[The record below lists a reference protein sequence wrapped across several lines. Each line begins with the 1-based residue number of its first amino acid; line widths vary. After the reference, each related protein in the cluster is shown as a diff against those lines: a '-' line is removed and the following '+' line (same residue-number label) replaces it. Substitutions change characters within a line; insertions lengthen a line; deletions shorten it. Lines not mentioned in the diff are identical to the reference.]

1 MSYIPELK
9 RHYKDKIVK
18 EFVSEFQYKSIMQVP
33 KVEKVVV
40 SMGVGDAV
48 KNKKLLD
55 SAVFELSQITGQ
67 RAVKTKAKKAIA
79 GFKIRQGQEIGAKV
93 TLRGNIM
100 YEFLY
105 KLINLALPRVKD
117 FRGLDGN
124 AFDGNGNYS
133 FGIAE
138 QIIFSE
144 IDYDKIER
152 ISGLNITI
160 VTTALNDKEGKALL
174 SKLGMPFS
182 S

>member
-9 RHYKDKIVK
+9 RRYRDNIVK
-18 EFVSEFQYKSIMQVP
+18 ELVSEFQYKSIMQAP
-33 KVEKVVV
+33 KIEKIVV

-55 SAVFELSQITGQ
+55 SAVMELSQITGQ
-67 RAVKTKAKKAIA
+67 KAVRTKAKKAIS

-93 TLRGNIM
+93 TLRGNMM

-105 KLINLALPRVKD
+105 KLVNLALPRVKD
-117 FRGLDGN
+117 FRGIDGN
-124 AFDGNGNYS
+124 AFDGNGNCS

-152 ISGLNITI
+152 ISGLNVTI

-174 SKLGMPFS
+174 AKFGMPFS
-182 S
+182 N

>member
-1 MSYIPELK
+1 MSYVPALK
-9 RHYKDKIVK
+9 KHYKDNIIK
-18 EFVSEFQYKSIMQVP
+18 ELVSEFQYKSIMQAP
-33 KVEKVVV
+33 KIEKIIV
-40 SMGVGDAV
+40 SVGVGDAV

-55 SAVFELSQITGQ
+55 STVYELSQITGQ

-117 FRGLDGN
+117 FRGVNGN

-152 ISGLNITI
+152 ISGLNVTI
-160 VTTALNDKEGKALL
+160 VTTALNDREGKALL
-174 SKLGMPFS
+174 SKFGMPFS
-182 S
+182 N

>member
-1 MSYIPELK
+1 MSYVPELK
-9 RHYKDKIVK
+9 KYYRDSIIK
-18 EFVSEFQYKSIMQVP
+18 ELVGEFQYKSIMQAP
-33 KVEKVVV
+33 KIEKIVV
-40 SMGVGDAV
+40 SVGVGEAV

-55 SAVFELSQITGQ
+55 SAVSELSQITGQ
-67 RAVKTKAKKAIA
+67 RAVKTKAKRAIA

-117 FRGLDGN
+117 FRGVDSN
-124 AFDGNGNYS
+124 AFDGKGNYS

-152 ISGLNITI
+152 VSGLNVTV
-160 VTTALNDKEGKALL
+160 VTTALSDREGKALL
-174 SKLGMPFS
+174 SKFGMPFS
-182 S
+182 N

>member
-1 MSYIPELK
+1 MSYVPELK
-9 RHYKDKIVK
+9 RHYKSNIIK
-18 EFVSEFQYKSIMQVP
+18 ELVSEFHYKSIMQAP
-33 KVEKVVV
+33 KIEKIVV

-55 SAVFELSQITGQ
+55 SAISELSQITGQ

-117 FRGLDGN
+117 FRGVNGN

-174 SKLGMPFS
+174 SKFGMPFS
-182 S
+182 N

>member
-1 MSYIPELK
+1 MSYVPELK
-9 RHYKDKIVK
+9 KYYRDSIIK
-18 EFVSEFQYKSIMQVP
+18 ELVEEFQYKSIMQAP
-33 KVEKVVV
+33 RIEKIVV
-40 SMGVGDAV
+40 SMGVGEAV

-55 SAVFELSQITGQ
+55 SAVLELSQITGQ
-67 RAVKTKAKKAIA
+67 RAIKTKAKRAIA

-117 FRGLDGN
+117 FRGVDGN

-152 ISGLNITI
+152 ISGLNVTV
-160 VTTALNDKEGKALL
+160 VTTALNDREGKALL
-174 SKLGMPFS
+174 SKFGMPFS
-182 S
+182 N

>member
-1 MSYIPELK
+1 MSYIPVLK
-9 RHYKDKIVK
+9 KHYQDSVVKDL
-18 EFVSEFQYKSIMQVP
+18 VSEFQYKSVMQVP
-33 KVEKVVV
+33 KIEKIVV

-55 SAVFELSQITGQ
+55 SAVSELSQITGQ
-67 RAVKTKAKKAIA
+67 KAIKTKAKKAIA

-93 TLRGNIM
+93 TLRGNMM

-117 FRGLDGN
+117 FRGVDGN

-152 ISGLNITI
+152 ISGLNVTI
-160 VTTALNDKEGKALL
+160 VTTALNDREGKALL
-174 SKLGMPFS
+174 SKFGMPFS
-182 S
+182 N

>member
-1 MSYIPELK
+1 MSYVPALK
-9 RHYKDKIVK
+9 KHYKDNIIK
-18 EFVSEFQYKSIMQVP
+18 ELVSEFQYKSIMQAP
-33 KVEKVVV
+33 KIEKIIV

-55 SAVFELSQITGQ
+55 SAVYELSQITGQ

-79 GFKIRQGQEIGAKV
+79 GFKIRQGQAIGAKV
-93 TLRGNIM
+93 TLRGDIM

-117 FRGLDGN
+117 FRGVNGN

-152 ISGLNITI
+152 ISGLNVTI
-160 VTTALNDKEGKALL
+160 VTTALNDREGKALL
-174 SKLGMPFS
+174 SKFGMPFS
-182 S
+182 N

>member
-1 MSYIPELK
+1 MSYVPELK
-9 RHYKDKIVK
+9 RHYKDNVIK
-18 EFVSEFQYKSIMQVP
+18 ELVSEFQYKSIMQAP
-33 KVEKVVV
+33 KIEKIVV

-55 SAVFELSQITGQ
+55 SAISELSQITGQ

-79 GFKIRQGQEIGAKV
+79 GFKIRQGQDIGAKV

-117 FRGLDGN
+117 FRGVDGN

-152 ISGLNITI
+152 ISGLNVTI

-174 SKLGMPFS
+174 SKFGMPFS
-182 S
+182 N

>member
-1 MSYIPELK
+1 MSYVPELK
-9 RHYKDKIVK
+9 RYYRESIVK
-18 EFVSEFQYKSIMQVP
+18 ELAEEFQYKSIMQAP
-33 KVEKVVV
+33 RIEKIVV
-40 SMGVGDAV
+40 SMGVGEAV

-55 SAVFELSQITGQ
+55 SAVAELSQITGQ
-67 RAVKTKAKKAIA
+67 RAVKTKARRAIA
-79 GFKIRQGQEIGAKV
+79 GFKIRQGQEIGAMV
-93 TLRGNIM
+93 TLRGNVM

-117 FRGLDGN
+117 FRGVNGN
-124 AFDGNGNYS
+124 SFDGNGNYS

-152 ISGLNITI
+152 VAGLNVTI
-160 VTTALNDKEGKALL
+160 VTTALSDREGKALL
-174 SKLGMPFS
+174 SRFGVPFS

>member
-1 MSYIPELK
+1 MSYVPELK
-9 RHYKDKIVK
+9 RHYKDSVIK
-18 EFVSEFQYKSIMQVP
+18 ELVSEFQYKSIMQAP
-33 KVEKVVV
+33 KIEKIVV

-55 SAVFELSQITGQ
+55 SAISELSQITGQ

-79 GFKIRQGQEIGAKV
+79 GFKIRQGQDIGAKV

-117 FRGLDGN
+117 FRGVDGN

-152 ISGLNITI
+152 ISGLNVTI

-174 SKLGMPFS
+174 SKFGMPFS
-182 S
+182 N

>member
-1 MSYIPELK
+1 MNYLPELK
-9 RHYKDKIVK
+9 KYYRESVMK
-18 EFVSEFQYKSIMQVP
+18 ELAEEFQYKSIMQVP
-33 KVEKVVV
+33 KVEKIVV
-40 SMGVGDAV
+40 SVGVGEAV

-55 SAVFELSQITGQ
+55 SAVAELSQITGQ
-67 RAVKTKAKKAIA
+67 RAVKTRARRAIA

-117 FRGLDGN
+117 FRGVDGN

-152 ISGLNITI
+152 ISGLNVTI
-160 VTTALNDKEGKALL
+160 VTTALSDREGKALL
-174 SKLGMPFS
+174 SKFGMPFS

>member
-1 MSYIPELK
+1 MSYVPELK
-9 RHYKDKIVK
+9 KYYRDSIIRELV
-18 EFVSEFQYKSIMQVP
+18 EEFQYKSIMQAP
-33 KVEKVVV
+33 RIEKIVV
-40 SMGVGDAV
+40 SMGVGEAV

-55 SAVFELSQITGQ
+55 SAVLELSQITGQ
-67 RAVKTKAKKAIA
+67 RAIKTKAKRAIA

-117 FRGLDGN
+117 FRGVDGN

-152 ISGLNITI
+152 ISGLNVTV
-160 VTTALNDKEGKALL
+160 VTTALNDREGKALL
-174 SKLGMPFS
+174 SKFGMPFS
-182 S
+182 N

>member
-1 MSYIPELK
+1 MSYVPVLK
-9 RHYKDKIVK
+9 KHYKDNIIK
-18 EFVSEFQYKSIMQVP
+18 ELVSEFQYKSIMQAP
-33 KVEKVVV
+33 KIEKIIV

-55 SAVFELSQITGQ
+55 SAVYELSQITGQ

-117 FRGLDGN
+117 FRGVNGN

-152 ISGLNITI
+152 ISGLNVTI
-160 VTTALNDKEGKALL
+160 VTTALNDREGKALL
-174 SKLGMPFS
+174 SKFGMPFS
-182 S
+182 N

>member
-1 MSYIPELK
+1 MSYVPALK
-9 RHYKDKIVK
+9 KHYKDNIIK
-18 EFVSEFQYKSIMQVP
+18 ELVSEFQYKSIMQAP
-33 KVEKVVV
+33 KIEKIIV

-55 SAVFELSQITGQ
+55 SAVYELSQITGQ

-117 FRGLDGN
+117 FRGVNGN

-152 ISGLNITI
+152 ISGLNVTI
-160 VTTALNDKEGKALL
+160 VTTALNDREGKALL
-174 SKLGMPFS
+174 SKFGMPFS
-182 S
+182 N

>member
-1 MSYIPELK
+1 MSYVPELK
-9 RHYKDKIVK
+9 RYYRNNIIK
-18 EFVSEFQYKSIMQVP
+18 ELVEEFQYKSIMQVP
-33 KVEKVVV
+33 KVDKIVV
-40 SMGVGDAV
+40 SMGVGEAV

-55 SAVFELSQITGQ
+55 SAVVELSQITGQ
-67 RAVKTKAKKAIA
+67 LAIKTKAKRAIA
-79 GFKIRQGQEIGAKV
+79 GFKIRQGQQIGAKV

-117 FRGLDGN
+117 FRGVNGN
-124 AFDGNGNYS
+124 SFDGNGNYS
-133 FGIAE
+133 FGISE

-152 ISGLNITI
+152 ISGLNVTI
-160 VTTALNDKEGKALL
+160 VTTALNDREGKALL
-174 SKLGMPFS
+174 SKFGMPFS

>member
-1 MSYIPELK
+1 MSYVPELK
-9 RHYKDKIVK
+9 RHYKDNIIK
-18 EFVSEFQYKSIMQVP
+18 ELVSEFQYKSIMQAP
-33 KVEKVVV
+33 KIEKIVV

-55 SAVFELSQITGQ
+55 SAIFELGQITGQ
-67 RAVKTKAKKAIA
+67 RSVKTKAKKAIA

-117 FRGLDGN
+117 FRGLNGN

-152 ISGLNITI
+152 ISGLNVTI

-174 SKLGMPFS
+174 SKFGMPFS
-182 S
+182 N

>member
-1 MSYIPELK
+1 MSYVPELK
-9 RHYKDKIVK
+9 RHYKDIVIK
-18 EFVSEFQYKSIMQVP
+18 DLVSEFQYKSVMQVP
-33 KVEKVVV
+33 KVEKIVV

-67 RAVKTKAKKAIA
+67 KAVKTKAKKAIA

-117 FRGLDGN
+117 FRGVSGN

-144 IDYDKIER
+144 IDYNKIER

-160 VTTALNDKEGKALL
+160 VTTALNDREAKALL
-174 SKLGMPFS
+174 AKFGMPFS
-182 S
+182 N

>member
-1 MSYIPELK
+1 MSYVPELK
-9 RHYKDKIVK
+9 RHYKDIIIKDL
-18 EFVSEFQYKSIMQVP
+18 VSEFQYKSVMQVP
-33 KVEKVVV
+33 KVEKIVV

-67 RAVKTKAKKAIA
+67 KAVKTKAKKAIA

-117 FRGLDGN
+117 FRGVNGN
-124 AFDGNGNYS
+124 SFDGNGNYS
-133 FGIAE
+133 LGIAE

-160 VTTALNDKEGKALL
+160 VTTALNDREGKALL
-174 SKLGMPFS
+174 AKFGMPFS
-182 S
+182 N

>member
-1 MSYIPELK
+1 
-9 RHYKDKIVK
+9 
-18 EFVSEFQYKSIMQVP
+18 
-33 KVEKVVV
+33 
-40 SMGVGDAV
+40 
-48 KNKKLLD
+48 
-55 SAVFELSQITGQ
+55 
-67 RAVKTKAKKAIA
+67 
-79 GFKIRQGQEIGAKV
+79 
-93 TLRGNIM
+93 M